1 MLDITYD
8 PHDWFWQV
16 SGRTDYWSSAAGAYV
31 ETLPAG
37 WFATIQDAVD
47 AANGGDNVL
56 CVVSPIGTEAELSD
70 VLRPYGLRGPV
81 ISSEDVN
88 AERDRRT
95 ATLFAHGG
103 VAYQCDDRS
112 QQNITAKGAQA
123 KFAVIA
129 GAQANDLRWAN
140 PNADFGWIAT
150 DNSVTPMDA
159 QTMSA
164 FADAADLWV
173 TSHIMAGLALKQMD
187 PVPTDFED
195 GKWWP

>member
-1 MLDITYD
+1 MSDID
-8 PHDWFWQV
+8 LNKQV
-16 SGRTDYWSSAAGAYV
+16 PIIPTPTSA
-31 ETLPAG
+31 
-37 WFATIQDAVD
+37 
-47 AANGGDNVL
+47 
-56 CVVSPIGTEAELSD
+56 
-70 VLRPYGLRGPV
+70 
-81 ISSEDVN
+81 DVN

-95 ATLFAHGG
+95 ATLFAFGG

-123 KFAVIA
+123 KFAVIG
-129 GAQANDLRWAN
+129 GAHANDLRWAN

-187 PVPTDFED
+187 PIPLDFD
-195 GKWWP
+195 ADTRWPART